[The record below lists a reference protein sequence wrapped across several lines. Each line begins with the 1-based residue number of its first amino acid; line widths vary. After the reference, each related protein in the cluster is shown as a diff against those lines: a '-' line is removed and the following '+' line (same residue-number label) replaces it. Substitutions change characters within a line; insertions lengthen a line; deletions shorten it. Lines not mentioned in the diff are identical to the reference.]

1 MKRRFIP
8 VFGLV
13 LTLASLGA
21 SANEQSET
29 LLSKLQHK
37 IQAFTSY
44 RIDFTAAMG
53 GKGSTKGTLTAS
65 GNRFYIKLMGQELFY
80 NGGDTLW
87 SYAAERNEAEMSR
100 FNTNDP
106 SPLYNPSRLF
116 DINPADY
123 DHRALPSVTLRG
135 KQLQVIEL
143 TPHRPSIEYKTITLY
158 INPSTSLPERIDI
171 ARTAEEKPI
180 ILTLDSIMSDIA
192 VSDATFRFDPS
203 QHPGVEIFDD
213 F

>member
-1 MKRRFIP
+1 MKQRFIP

-13 LTLASLGA
+13 LALVSLGA
-21 SANEQSET
+21 SADEQSET
-29 LLSKLQHK
+29 LLTKLQHK

-87 SYAAERNEAEMSR
+87 SYVAERNEAEVSE

-106 SPLYNPSRLF
+106 SPLYNPSKLF

-123 DHRALPSVTLRG
+123 DHRTLPNATLRG
-135 KQLQVIEL
+135 KQMQVIEL
-143 TPHRPSIEYKTITLY
+143 TPHRQSIEYTTLTLY
-158 INPSTSLPERIDI
+158 INPATSLPERIDI
-171 ARTAEEKPI
+171 ALTGDEKPI
-180 ILTLDSIMSDIA
+180 VLTLDSIMSDMV

-203 QHPGVEIFDD
+203 KHPGVEIFDD